1 MNKGNTKDHI
11 ENILANYFL
20 WIKDNDGPEY
30 AQTLKEGINAIDPS
44 LQVDH
49 LYETIEVTDKNI
61 LDLLSNEVEFS
72 SGRKRKG
79 AYYTPN
85 DVVNYI
91 TYNLFFNYLN
101 TSMDVQVLPI
111 EKIISKKYNVDK
123 VLDLC
128 INKSFL
134 DPTCGA
140 GEFALSVLKA
150 KIRFL
155 KLIGK
160 NSIENILSAVSTIYG
175 NDIDKNATLV
185 SKLRIFIY
193 IYKSNLVPL
202 NKELWGILSSNFSNY
217 DFVLDE
223 MPIKQKFDLILGNP
237 PYVEYRTLKA
247 KPATG
252 YGNIYA
258 DVMHNTNNHLN
269 IDGAISYVVPIS
281 FSSTLRMKDIRN
293 EEIHSFSK
301 LIAIHFADRPDSL
314 FSSVHQ
320 KVEIIIASGFE
331 QPGNDIY
338 TSKYNYWYKD
348 ERPHLFENIRIIKND
363 DYDGVSLPKYGCS
376 TQKSIYKKVT
386 DFGNRQLSDFLIRD
400 NKEKYDGIYLAKRA
414 AFYIKSFFNNPGSN
428 EYDHYRVEQISS
440 KALLAIL
447 NSTLFWMYWVIVSDG
462 WHLTNKELSTFT
474 LPMLTQ
480 ETDDKLSNI
489 ADQLIKRLEETKVYV
504 GTVQTD
510 YEYKHKQALDII
522 DKIDD
527 ILGEVYGL
535 SPKELAYVKSYERKY
550 RGGK

>member
-1 MNKGNTKDHI
+1 M
-11 ENILANYFL
+11 
-20 WIKDNDGPEY
+20 
-30 AQTLKEGINAIDPS
+30 
-44 LQVDH
+44 
-49 LYETIEVTDKNI
+49 
-61 LDLLSNEVEFS
+61 
-72 SGRKRKG
+72 
-79 AYYTPN
+79 
-85 DVVNYI
+85 
-91 TYNLFFNYLN
+91 
-101 TSMDVQVLPI
+101 
-111 EKIISKKYNVDK
+111 
-123 VLDLC
+123 
-128 INKSFL
+128 
-134 DPTCGA
+134 
-140 GEFALSVLKA
+140 
-150 KIRFL
+150 
-155 KLIGK
+155 
-160 NSIENILSAVSTIYG
+160 
-175 NDIDKNATLV
+175 
-185 SKLRIFIY
+185 
-193 IYKSNLVPL
+193 
-202 NKELWGILSSNFSNY
+202 
-217 DFVLDE
+217 
-223 MPIKQKFDLILGNP
+223 
-237 PYVEYRTLKA
+237 
-247 KPATG
+247 
-252 YGNIYA
+252 
-258 DVMHNTNNHLN
+258 
-269 IDGAISYVVPIS
+269 
-281 FSSTLRMKDIRN
+281 
-293 EEIHSFSK
+293 
-301 LIAIHFADRPDSL
+301 
-314 FSSVHQ
+314 
-320 KVEIIIASGFE
+320 EIIIASGFE

-386 DFGNRQLSDFLIRD
+386 DFENRQLSDFLIRD

-550 RGGK
+550 RIYLPGQVVLQ